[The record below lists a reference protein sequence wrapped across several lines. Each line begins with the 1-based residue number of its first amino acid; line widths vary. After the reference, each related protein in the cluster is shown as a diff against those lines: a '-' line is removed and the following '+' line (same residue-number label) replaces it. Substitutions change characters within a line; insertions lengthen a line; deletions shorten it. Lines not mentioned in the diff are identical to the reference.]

1 MWVRSMLLRVLETS
15 TSPRAKNP
23 VKTSPMTVSSFTR
36 DFCLTKPIAATEP
49 TPKTKAPNENGNPS
63 A

>member
-15 TSPRAKNP
+15 TSPRAKKP
-23 VKTSPMTVSSFTR
+23 VKTSPMTVSSFTL
-36 DFCLTKPIAATEP
+36 DFCFTKPMAATEP
-49 TPKTKAPNENGNPS
+49 TPKTNAPREKGRPR